1 MRGRTLAW
9 GLIAYG
15 ILGLVL
21 VVGGALIGLQAAG
34 RVERL
39 VSAADG
45 ALIAAARSTRAA
57 ADSFTSVDGSLATAQ
72 LSADEAASLAGEASG
87 TLASLAASMRL
98 SFFGT
103 QPLLPLASEF
113 ETSADQASELAE
125 TLGSMSGSLDVT
137 RDDAA
142 AIGGELESLSNELEI
157 LRGADPQAGGSPPLS
172 FFVVLLL
179 AWLAVPA
186 VGALLFG
193 LALLRESGTGAGT
206 PPHRAP

>member
-1 MRGRTLAW
+1 MRGRAMAW
-9 GLIAYG
+9 GLIVYG

-21 VVGGALIGLQAAG
+21 VIGGALIGLQAAG

-57 ADSFTSVDGSLATAQ
+57 ADSFSSVDGSLAEAQ
-72 LSADEAASLAGEASG
+72 ESADQAASLADEASG
-87 TLASLAASMRL
+87 TLASLGASMRL

-113 ETSADQASELAE
+113 ETSADQAAELAE
-125 TLGSMSGSLDVT
+125 TLDSMGGSLDVT
-137 RDDAA
+137 RDDAS
-142 AIGGELESLSNELEI
+142 AIGVELDSLSRELEI

-193 LALLRESGTGAGT
+193 VALLR
-206 PPHRAP
+206 RAPVAPSD

>member
-1 MRGRTLAW
+1 MRGRALGWA
-9 GLIAYG
+9 LILYG

-45 ALIAAARSTRAA
+45 ALLAAARSTRAA
-57 ADSFTSVDGSLATAQ
+57 ADSFNSVDGSLANAQ
-72 LSADEAASLAGEASG
+72 ESTDQAASLADEASG

-113 ETSADQASELAE
+113 ETSADQAAELAR
-125 TLGSMSGSLDVT
+125 TLDSMGGSLDVT

-142 AIGGELESLSNELEI
+142 AIGVELASLGDELEV

-172 FFVVLLL
+172 FFVGLLL

-193 LALLRESGTGAGT
+193 MALIR
-206 PPHRAP
+206 RAPVTRAA

>member
-1 MRGRTLAW
+1 MRGRALAW
-9 GLIAYG
+9 GLIVYG

-21 VVGGALIGLQAAG
+21 VIGGALIGLQAAG

-45 ALIAAARSTRAA
+45 ALVAAARSIRAA
-57 ADSFTSVDGSLATAQ
+57 ADSFSSVDGSLATAQ
-72 LSADEAASLAGEASG
+72 ESADQAASLADEASG

-113 ETSADQASELAE
+113 ETSAEQAAELAE
-125 TLGSMSGSLDVT
+125 TLGSMGGSLDVT
-137 RDDAA
+137 RGDAS
-142 AIGGELESLSNELEI
+142 AIGVELESLSSELEV

-172 FFVVLLL
+172 FFVALLL

-186 VGALLFG
+186 AGAILFG
-193 LALLRESGTGAGT
+193 MALLRRRPAAA
-206 PPHRAP
+206 AP

>member
-1 MRGRTLAW
+1 MRGRALAW
-9 GLIAYG
+9 GLIVYG

-21 VVGGALIGLQAAG
+21 VIGGALIGLQAAG

-45 ALIAAARSTRAA
+45 ALVAAARSTRAA
-57 ADSFTSVDGSLATAQ
+57 ADSFSSVDGSLATAQ
-72 LSADEAASLAGEASG
+72 ESADQAASLADEASG

-113 ETSADQASELAE
+113 ETSAEQAAELAE
-125 TLGSMSGSLDVT
+125 TLGTMGGSLDVT
-137 RDDAA
+137 RGDAT
-142 AIGGELESLSNELEI
+142 AIGIELESLSRELEV

-172 FFVVLLL
+172 FFVALLL

-186 VGALLFG
+186 VGAILFG
-193 LALLRESGTGAGT
+193 MTLLR
-206 PPHRAP
+206 RAPAAPAA